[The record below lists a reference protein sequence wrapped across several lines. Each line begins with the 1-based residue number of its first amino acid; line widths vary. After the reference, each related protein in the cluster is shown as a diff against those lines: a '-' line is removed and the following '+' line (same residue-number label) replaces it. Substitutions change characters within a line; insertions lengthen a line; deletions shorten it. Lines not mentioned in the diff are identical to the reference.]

1 MRLFV
6 LGAVVVAALAASGT
20 SAHAWRRAWYPWCA
34 WTSGG
39 VYDDCTYATLQQCVT
54 SVRGVGGMCGYNPY
68 PPPQYAARTRAR
80 RGYYR

>member
-6 LGAVVVAALAASGT
+6 LAAVVVAALAASGS

-34 WTSGG
+34 WTSDG

-68 PPPQYAARTRAR
+68 PPPQYAERTRSR
-80 RGYYR
+80 RGNYK